1 MDLIKSLKDLSEN
14 NAIYG
19 VDRLVKQ
26 AQKLFPDVQ
35 TRNLR
40 EAATEALKT
49 SLKRQI
55 FSQPPNSTGKVSAT
69 FRNEIWQ
76 VDTADLSTYKQ
87 SLRGGHDYIIVAVD
101 VFFSLYVC
109 RSRQTTVCQNR
120 SKRVLKNGRQTE
132 YG

>member
-1 MDLIKSLKDLSEN
+1 MDLIKSLKELSEN

-49 SLKRQI
+49 SSK
-55 FSQPPNSTGKVSAT
+55 
-69 FRNEIWQ
+69 
-76 VDTADLSTYKQ
+76 
-87 SLRGGHDYIIVAVD
+87 
-101 VFFSLYVC
+101 
-109 RSRQTTVCQNR
+109 NR
-120 SKRVLKNGRQTE
+120 SSPNRPIVQEKYQRRFVTRFGKWIQQT
-132 YG
+132 